1 MQYKTILV
9 HADLSPAAPD
19 RIRLAARLARAA
31 DAHLVGSALTGFSR
45 FIPPATLAAGGTALA
60 KRCAALQ
67 DAAARALA
75 CFRRIAAEEGVDAA
89 EARLIDDDVDG
100 GMAVQ
105 ARYCDLVVVGQADRG
120 VVAPPLPPPPPQ
132 DLPEYLL
139 FTSGRPVLVVP
150 CTGYPPEPGGPALVA
165 WDGSVEATRAVDGAL
180 PLLRLASGTIVLGF
194 GDDFAPPDGDPC
206 GQLAA
211 YLKRHGVRA
220 CAAGRRQIGADIGER
235 LLSEASDQGA
245 SLLVMGG
252 YGHSRFRELLTK
264 GVTATI
270 LRTMTLPVLLAH

>member
-31 DAHLVGSALTGFSR
+31 DAHLIGSALTGISR
-45 FIPPATLAAGGTALA
+45 FIPRATLAAGGSVLA
-60 KRCAALQ
+60 ARCAALQ
-67 DAAARALA
+67 EDAGRSLD
-75 CFRRIAAEEGVDAA
+75 CFWRIAMEEGVDAA

-105 ARYCDLVVVGQADRG
+105 ARYCDLVVVGQADCG
-120 VVAPPLPPPPPQ
+120 VAAPPLPPPPPQ

-150 CTGYPPEPGGPALVA
+150 CTGCMPEPGGLALVA

-180 PLLRLASGTIVLGF
+180 PLLRLASGIIVLAF
-194 GDDFAPPDGDPC
+194 GNDFLPPDGDPC

-211 YLKRHGVRA
+211 YLKRHGVNA
-220 CAAGRRQIGADIGER
+220 SVGHCSIGADIGER

-264 GVTATI
+264 GVTSTI